1 MKTLPRAVIT
11 LCILLAGIVPSVR
24 ADEEAE
30 LRAVTP
36 LPGGYVQFEYDTD
49 SNAQADLFVLYT
61 VLWQGWSDQTDAE
74 LQRQSLQD
82 NVGVIAVEPSAR
94 AQCLSLVPAGQ
105 PCNKGGRYVY
115 VLQRTP
121 AQTCH
126 RSECQDLPES
136 SSSPP

>member
-11 LCILLAGIVPSVR
+11 LCILLAGIVPSVY

-94 AQCLSLVPAGQ
+94 VECLSLAPAYK
-105 PCNKGGRYVY
+105 PCKGRRYVY

-121 AQTCH
+121 TQTCH
-126 RSECQDLPES
+126 RSECQEPQES
-136 SSSPP
+136 SPSPP